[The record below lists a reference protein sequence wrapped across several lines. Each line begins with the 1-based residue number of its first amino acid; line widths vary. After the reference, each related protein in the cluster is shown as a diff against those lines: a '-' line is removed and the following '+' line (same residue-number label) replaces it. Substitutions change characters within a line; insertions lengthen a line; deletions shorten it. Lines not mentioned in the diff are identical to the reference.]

1 MTSSTR
7 TLGLNYYPRKSPRG
21 AKSRGRVPLPEGEER
36 PALVGA
42 KQGPHLVFVRHGETD
57 GESSVRYHG
66 RNDVPLSA
74 VGRAQMQRV
83 AATLDGRRFAAV
95 YASTLSRA
103 VEAARIVGRTD
114 TVRRLP
120 GFDEIHFGDWE
131 GLTAEEIRDRYPDHF
146 ARWQQSGGDFHYP
159 GGESTAAF
167 RARVVHTLHTVLAE
181 APAGD
186 LLFVVHKGVIR
197 SVLAELL
204 HLDVPARQ
212 ALRVELGSIHVVS
225 RHDGGWRALVLDRT
239 DHL

>member
-1 MTSSTR
+1 M
-7 TLGLNYYPRKSPRG
+7 
-21 AKSRGRVPLPEGEER
+21 
-36 PALVGA
+36 
-42 KQGPHLVFVRHGETD
+42 RHGETD

-66 RNDVPLSA
+66 RNDVPLST
-74 VGRAQMQRV
+74 VGRAQMRRV
-83 AATLDGRRFAAV
+83 AAALDGQPFAAV

-103 VEAARIVGRTD
+103 VEAARIVGGTD
-114 TVRRLP
+114 AVRRVP

-146 ARWQQSGGDFHYP
+146 AHWQQHVGDFHFP

-167 RARVVHTLHTVLAE
+167 RDRVVDTLHTVLAD

-204 HLDVPARQ
+204 HLDAPARQ

-225 RHDGGWRALVLDRT
+225 RHAGDWRTLMLDRT

>member
-1 MTSSTR
+1 MK
-7 TLGLNYYPRKSPRG
+7 LNGDPLVLSPSKHERG
-21 AKSRGRVPLPEGEER
+21 AIRAE
-36 PALVGA
+36 
-42 KQGPHLVFVRHGETD
+42 QGPHLVFVRHGETD

-74 VGRAQMQRV
+74 LGRAQMRRV
-83 AATLDGRRFAAV
+83 AAALDGRRFAAV

-103 VEAARIVGRTD
+103 VEAARIVGATD
-114 TVRRLP
+114 AVQRLP

-146 ARWQQSGGDFHYP
+146 ARWQQHVGEFHYP

-167 RARVVHTLHTVLAE
+167 RDRVVHTLRAVLAE

-204 HLDVPARQ
+204 QLDEPARQ

-225 RHDGGWRALVLDRT
+225 RHAGAWRALVLDRT